1 MKNYLESI
9 IQNGNIN
16 FIQIYFGYNASPN
29 IFKIMD
35 INIDVLLDKFKN
47 YTIKQVNSKI
57 YQAGNK
63 IKFGK
68 EYYKLVQIEDND
80 IVKNNV
86 FKLYPEEDNTEAMVL
101 LYNKSVLSS
110 HEFPC
115 KMDYSVEKV
124 ISFLEIDFTETIKI
138 KIVDEKTV
146 VVELI
151 KDAYID
157 NTIREFM
164 LLITELQGVFTDNSD
179 N

>member
-1 MKNYLESI
+1 MENYLEGI

-35 INIDVLLDKFKN
+35 INRDVLLDKFKN
-47 YTIKQVNSKI
+47 YTIKQVNNKI

-68 EYYKLVQIEDND
+68 EYYKLVQTEDNELT
-80 IVKNNV
+80 KNNN
-86 FKLYPEEDNTEAMVL
+86 FKLYPGEDNTEAIVL
-101 LYNKSVLSS
+101 LYNKSSISS

-115 KMDYSVEKV
+115 KMDYTVEKV

-138 KIVDEKTV
+138 
-146 VVELI
+146 
-151 KDAYID
+151 
-157 NTIREFM
+157 
-164 LLITELQGVFTDNSD
+164 
-179 N
+179 